1 MKRKN
6 KNIVKILTD
15 ILSKA
20 FITTCRFVTSN
31 DELRDANLQ

>member
-1 MKRKN
+1 ML
-6 KNIVKILTD
+6 LTD

-20 FITTCRFVTSN
+20 FIITCLLVTSN